1 MLCKKCGAKLPDD
14 AVFCSDCGI
23 ELLNNNKNTADRTN
37 EVLLKLQPT
46 FKVAYSMLPI
56 ILILTALL
64 YAVVAKEVISITRQ
78 SKPNS
83 VIQKELIMYIG
94 ITIIAF
100 FVIIFTLI
108 YQVKKIFKNTS
119 YLFYYDKMIYEI
131 NLAKFPIK
139 YEDIKT
145 ITYTQTKYQK
155 RFNMGNIIL
164 TAKTEVSRD
173 NVVTM
178 RNIKEADKIYETV
191 KKIVYAW

>member
-108 YQVKKIFKNTS
+108 YQVKKIFKNTR

-131 NLAKFPIK
+131 NLAQFPIK

-191 KKIVYAW
+191 KKIVYA

>member
-23 ELLNNNKNTADRTN
+23 ELLNNKNTADRTN

-83 VIQKELIMYIG
+83 VIQKVLIIYIG

-131 NLAKFPIK
+131 NLAQFSIK

-191 KKIVYAW
+191 KKIVYA

>member
-23 ELLNNNKNTADRTN
+23 ELLNNKNTADRTN

-131 NLAKFPIK
+131 NLAQFPIK

-191 KKIVYAW
+191 KKIVYA

>member
-23 ELLNNNKNTADRTN
+23 ELLNNKNTADRTN

-83 VIQKELIMYIG
+83 VIQKELIIYIG

-131 NLAKFPIK
+131 NLAQFPIK

-191 KKIVYAW
+191 KKIVYA

>member
-108 YQVKKIFKNTS
+108 YQVKKIFKIQVI
-119 YLFYYDKMIYEI
+119 YFIMI
-131 NLAKFPIK
+131 K
-139 YEDIKT
+139 
-145 ITYTQTKYQK
+145 
-155 RFNMGNIIL
+155 
-164 TAKTEVSRD
+164 
-173 NVVTM
+173 
-178 RNIKEADKIYETV
+178 
-191 KKIVYAW
+191 

>member
-23 ELLNNNKNTADRTN
+23 ELLNNKNTADRTN

-83 VIQKELIMYIG
+83 VIQKELIIYIG

-108 YQVKKIFKNTS
+108 YQVKKVFKNTS

-131 NLAKFPIK
+131 NLAQFPIK

-191 KKIVYAW
+191 KKIVYA

>member
-23 ELLNNNKNTADRTN
+23 ELLNNKNTADRTN

-83 VIQKELIMYIG
+83 VIQKELIIYIG

-131 NLAKFPIK
+131 NLAQFPIK

-164 TAKTEVSRD
+164 AAKTEVSRD

-191 KKIVYAW
+191 KKIVYA

>member
-131 NLAKFPIK
+131 NLAQFPIK

-191 KKIVYAW
+191 KKIVYA

>member
-23 ELLNNNKNTADRTN
+23 ELLNNKNTADRTN

-83 VIQKELIMYIG
+83 VIQKELIIYIG

-131 NLAKFPIK
+131 NLAQFSIK

-191 KKIVYAW
+191 KKIVYA

>member
-131 NLAKFPIK
+131 NLAQFSIK

-191 KKIVYAW
+191 KKIVYA

>member
-191 KKIVYAW
+191 KKIVYA

>member
-23 ELLNNNKNTADRTN
+23 ELLNNKNTADRTN

-83 VIQKELIMYIG
+83 VFQKELIIYIG

-131 NLAKFPIK
+131 NLAQFSIK

-191 KKIVYAW
+191 KKIVYA